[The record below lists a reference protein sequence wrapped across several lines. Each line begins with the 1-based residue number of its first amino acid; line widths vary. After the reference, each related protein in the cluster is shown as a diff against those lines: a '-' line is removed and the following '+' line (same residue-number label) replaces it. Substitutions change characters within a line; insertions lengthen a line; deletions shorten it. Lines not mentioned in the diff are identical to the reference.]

1 MNTQDRLIDTALR
14 QWKTQVERATK
25 LFSSLSDEQLFQ
37 EIAPGK
43 NRLIYIWGHLTA
55 VNDAQFPLLGVGDRL
70 HPELDWLFV
79 TNADKA
85 IRESEIVSREELDSM
100 WNEIHLALWKA
111 FSALSPSQWLEKHG
125 AVSEEGFIK
134 EPHRNRF
141 AILLGRTAHL
151 SYHVGQAV
159 LVQPRNAQKTNE
171 ITRQRRSGDTKT
183 APKVR
188 V

>member
-14 QWKTQVERATK
+14 QWKTQAERATK

-55 VNDAQFPLLGVGDRL
+55 ASDAMLPLLGVGDRL

-79 TNADKA
+79 TNADRA
-85 IRESEIVSREELDSM
+85 MSETVSREELNSK
-100 WNEIHLALWKA
+100 WNEIHSALWTA
-111 FSALSPSQWLEKHG
+111 FSTISPSQWLEKHG

-159 LVQPRNAQKTNE
+159 LAQPRNAHG
-171 ITRQRRSGDTKT
+171 RDH
-183 APKVR
+183 
-188 V
+188 